1 MRLGFVFD
9 VRFIRYNGHYYS
21 INLTRTLW
29 QRYLQFVDDI
39 VVIGRQYETSED
51 VSTRLI
57 QSDFDDVQFRCIEE
71 VSPLKRFF
79 RMNAEKKFI
88 AKAIEDCDI
97 VICRSWWGVDVC
109 KRLNKPY
116 MMEVISCTWDSYW
129 NHSLMG
135 KLVAIP
141 FFIKQ
146 RKAVKEAP
154 YVLYV
159 TNEFLQRRYPTEG
172 NQIGCSD
179 VVLQETDKSVLQKR
193 LEKINAND
201 GRKIIIGTTAAVNVR
216 YKGQQYVIEALGYLK
231 KLGIVNY
238 EYQLAGN
245 GDPSFLKEA
254 AKMYDVED
262 QVKFL
267 GGVSHDQV
275 FDWLDSLDLY
285 VQPSRQ
291 EGLPR
296 ALVEAM
302 SRGLPAFGARTGG
315 IPELLDN
322 DYIFSNTRRNIR
334 EIADIVMEFSKD
346 RMLEQARRNYDKAG
360 EFQKEKLDKKRN
372 EFYRAFFEN

>member
-1 MRLGFVFD
+1 MNLLFVHDHRFRKVGDELYSTGGLNDEVLGRYTVFCDYVTVVARIQEEESANGQWSMITNKKVKILGTGSLSYDGLKDEVMKCDKMIVRLPSVLGLKALE
-9 VRFIRYNGHYYS
+9 
-21 INLTRTLW
+21 INKK
-29 QRYLQFVDDI
+29 
-39 VVIGRQYETSED
+39 IG
-51 VSTRLI
+51 
-57 QSDFDDVQFRCIEE
+57 
-71 VSPLKRFF
+71 
-79 RMNAEKKFI
+79 
-88 AKAIEDCDI
+88 
-97 VICRSWWGVDVC
+97 
-109 KRLNKPY
+109 KPY
-116 MMEVISCTWDSYW
+116 LIELVGCPWDSLW
-129 NHSLMG
+129 NHGIVEKM
-135 KLVAIP
+135 VAP
-141 FFIKQ
+141 YFYFRNKSE
-146 RKAVKEAP
+146 VKMAP

-172 NQIGCSD
+172 KQIGCSD

-201 GRKIIIGTTAAVNVR
+201 GKKIIIGTTAAVNVR

-315 IPELLDN
+315 IPELLD
-322 DYIFSNTRRNIR
+322 DDFIFSNTGSNIR

-346 RMLEQARRNYDKAG
+346 RMLEQARRNFDKAG
-360 EFQKEKLDKKRN
+360 EFQQEKLDKKRN